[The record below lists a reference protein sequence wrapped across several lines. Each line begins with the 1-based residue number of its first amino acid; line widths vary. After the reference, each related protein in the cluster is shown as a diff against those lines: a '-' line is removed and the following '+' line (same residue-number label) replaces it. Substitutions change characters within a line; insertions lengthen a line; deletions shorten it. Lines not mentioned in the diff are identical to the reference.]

1 MITKWICLPFRKIAF
16 YWHSLFV
23 YLVKCC
29 WDCCWPPKFE
39 NIITITAN
47 INQLRHIKRL
57 KDLFT
62 MLCFRIFTSLVPCIH
77 EKKQSWNIVKSI
89 CIYFLFCVSNVT
101 SSCLLIQ
108 KHLDGFV
115 RERVQFSTKR
125 FEMEENREKR
135 NV

>member
-47 INQLRHIKRL
+47 IKMLRHIKRW
-57 KDLFT
+57 KVLFKK
-62 MLCFRIFTSLVPCIH
+62 CFRIITSLVAYNH
-77 EKKQSWNIVKSI
+77 KKNQSWNIVNSI
-89 CIYFLFCVSNVT
+89 YIYFLFCVSNVT

-115 RERVQFSTKR
+115 WERVHEFPTKR
-125 FEMEENREKR
+125 SQRWKKNKE
-135 NV
+135 